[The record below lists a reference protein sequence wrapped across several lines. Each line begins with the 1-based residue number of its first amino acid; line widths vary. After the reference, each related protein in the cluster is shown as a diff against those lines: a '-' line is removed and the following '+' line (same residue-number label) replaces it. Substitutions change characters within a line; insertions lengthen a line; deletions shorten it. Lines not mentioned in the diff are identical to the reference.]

1 MFSSSSSTTITI
13 SPKKE
18 AKEEDDERQQQ
29 QARQGGGIGKE
40 GGKQDM
46 RHKLKGLE
54 ADVRA
59 ETEAL
64 RRIKLVHETL
74 AQLVTTKARNDEV
87 EDGKIV
93 HELLKQNSAIRVLID
108 RVRKMKGEG
117 KRGGGREGGHDPA
130 AMLKVTDEVLSILN
144 LPPPALPP
152 NVVRIAM
159 AEGERRG

>member
-1 MFSSSSSTTITI
+1 
-13 SPKKE
+13 
-18 AKEEDDERQQQ
+18 
-29 QARQGGGIGKE
+29 
-40 GGKQDM
+40 M

-93 HELLKQNSAIRVLID
+93 HELLKQNAAIRVLID
-108 RVRKMKGEG
+108 RVRKMK
-117 KRGGGREGGHDPA
+117 REGGHDPA